1 MRMPFTQSLGTLA
14 VAVVLISHRQA
25 SAQPTVHEVQIAASK
40 YQFTPSTI
48 QVTAG
53 EPVRLI
59 IRSMDRVHGFK
70 VPKLKIETQVPKG
83 GDPVT
88 VEFVAPAAGR
98 YEIACSEFCGIGHH
112 HMKAMLVS
120 TQSTQTSQ

>member
-14 VAVVLISHRQA
+14 VAVVLISHRPA

-53 EPVRLI
+53 ER
-59 IRSMDRVHGFK
+59 F
-70 VPKLKIETQVPKG
+70 
-83 GDPVT
+83 
-88 VEFVAPAAGR
+88 A
-98 YEIACSEFCGIGHH
+98 
-112 HMKAMLVS
+112 
-120 TQSTQTSQ
+120 